1 MECKCSFKGCFK
13 KAHSK
18 GLCIAHYQ
26 QQRQGK
32 ELKPLQVQ
40 HHGLT
45 EKERF
50 FRRVGKLDS
59 GCWVWLGSLNNGYGQ
74 FRREDGSI
82 ILSHRYSYMLHNDS
96 AIDGLVV
103 MHKCDNPKCVNP
115 DHLMLGTQAENVQDM
130 RQKGREKHRSLSGSE
145 HGMSKLTD
153 DLVRDIRSS
162 NESGPA
168 ISKRLGVSTAT
179 IYDVRNRKI
188 WKHVE

>member
-26 QQRQGK
+26 QQRLGK

-45 EKERF
+45 ERERF

-59 GCWVWLGSLNNGYGQ
+59 GCWIWLGSLNTGYGQ

-82 ILSHRYSYMLHNDS
+82 ILTHRYSYLLHNDS

-103 MHKCDNPKCVNP
+103 MHKCDNPRCVNP
-115 DHLMLGTQAENVQDM
+115 EHLMLGTQAENVKDM
-130 RQKGREKHRSLSGSE
+130 IVKGRDKKRSLPGES

-153 DLVRDIRSS
+153 DLVREIRAST
-162 NESGPA
+162 ETGPA
-168 ISKRLGVSTAT
+168 IAERLGIATSTV
-179 IYDVRNRKI
+179 YDVRNRKL
-188 WKHVE
+188 WKHID